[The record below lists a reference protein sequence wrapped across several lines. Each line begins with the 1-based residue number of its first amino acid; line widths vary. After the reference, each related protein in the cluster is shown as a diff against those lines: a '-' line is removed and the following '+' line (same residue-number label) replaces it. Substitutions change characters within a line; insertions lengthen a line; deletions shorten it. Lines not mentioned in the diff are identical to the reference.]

1 MTTPTTSSGGHLAL
15 PPDGLREAR
24 VRAVARA
31 LAAQPFLS
39 GAADLGPHDERLQR
53 ILVDLTRGH
62 EGERAEI
69 LGEIAKER
77 GIETEEIVRRAR
89 FVLACL
95 ILPATGTLYETL
107 GVRPDASR
115 GEIRRQW
122 SEAIKRYHPDR
133 LAGGPEWLDLQAG
146 RLIEAYQTLRDPV
159 RRRRYDL
166 ELARRRSLASGPVSV
181 PPARRLSP
189 VWSAV
194 GRGAVLL
201 LLAAG
206 VVGILLYAPLT
217 PVSLPAVPV
226 PPAPRLLDA
235 WKEPSAPIPGPPS
248 GAGTRSPGSTR
259 APDGRDSGSAPA
271 GTIGERPAEPSG
283 RAPNASLAE
292 DPAGST
298 PDAGVATGTDAAEPL
313 RPADTDNEASR

>member
-1 MTTPTTSSGGHLAL
+1 M
-15 PPDGLREAR
+15 
-24 VRAVARA
+24 RAVVRA

-39 GAADLGPHDERLQR
+39 GAAELGPHDERLER
-53 ILVDLTRGH
+53 ILVDLTRGRD
-62 EGERAEI
+62 GERAEI
-69 LGEIAKER
+69 LSEIAKER

-95 ILPATGTLYETL
+95 LLPATGTLYETL

-122 SEAIKRYHPDR
+122 SEGIKRYHPDR

-194 GRGAVLL
+194 AI
-201 LLAAG
+201 AG
-206 VVGILLYAPLT
+206 LNSNSKQA
-217 PVSLPAVPV
+217 
-226 PPAPRLLDA
+226 
-235 WKEPSAPIPGPPS
+235 
-248 GAGTRSPGSTR
+248 
-259 APDGRDSGSAPA
+259 DSGP
-271 GTIGERPAEPSG
+271 
-283 RAPNASLAE
+283 LA
-292 DPAGST
+292 
-298 PDAGVATGTDAAEPL
+298 
-313 RPADTDNEASR
+313 